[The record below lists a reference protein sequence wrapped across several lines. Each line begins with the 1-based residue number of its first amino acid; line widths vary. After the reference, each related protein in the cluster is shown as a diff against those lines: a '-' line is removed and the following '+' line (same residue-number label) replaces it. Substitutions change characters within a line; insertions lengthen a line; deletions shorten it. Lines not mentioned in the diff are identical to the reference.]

1 MTTAFVIYVVVA
13 SFLACS
19 ISVYVSIQ
27 LYLDLEKLREQ
38 DEIKRNVENARLNMF
53 SLGPDPSHKRPAS
66 AGLAFRQALSPKKH
80 VI

>member
-27 LYLDLEKLREQ
+27 LYLDLEKLRKQ
-38 DEIKRNVENARLNMF
+38 DKIQRDIENARLNMF
-53 SLGPDPSHKRPAS
+53 SL
-66 AGLAFRQALSPKKH
+66 
-80 VI
+80 

>member
-53 SLGPDPSHKRPAS
+53 SL
-66 AGLAFRQALSPKKH
+66 
-80 VI
+80 

>member
-27 LYLDLEKLREQ
+27 LYMDLEKLREQ
-38 DEIKRNVENARLNMF
+38 DEIKRNVENARLELF
-53 SLGPDPSHKRPAS
+53 SL
-66 AGLAFRQALSPKKH
+66 
-80 VI
+80 